1 MREIKFR
8 GHNGIEWL
16 YDSQISIIPYGKNV
30 HCFMPNE
37 KNKSDQND
45 VCNWDSVSYVGQ
57 YTGCKD
63 ANGKEIYEGDII
75 RLEGVDDR
83 EIGSTWEHIGKIVY
97 KRGAFFVCYFDYYA
111 DGDEELICD
120 AQVEFGTVIG
130 NVYENKNLLE
140 ENYE

>member
-8 GHNGIEWL
+8 AWDKKEKKMYYDVQNTYDFMINNGGCFEESFKDVL
-16 YDSQISIIPYGKNV
+16 EYDN
-30 HCFMPNE
+30 
-37 KNKSDQND
+37 
-45 VCNWDSVSYVGQ
+45 YVVMQ
-57 YTGCKD
+57 YTNCYD
-63 ANGKEIYEGDII
+63 INGKEIYEGDII

-130 NVYENKNLLE
+130 NVYENKELLE

>member
-1 MREIKFR
+1 MNRKIKFR
-8 GHNGIEWL
+8 AWDRDFEEMLQVKAIIFDPKTLLSKKERMEPYILDEHNDIHFL
-16 YDSQISIIPYGKNV
+16 
-30 HCFMPNE
+30 
-37 KNKSDQND
+37 SDIKLL
-45 VCNWDSVSYVGQ
+45 Q
-57 YTGCKD
+57 YTGIKD
-63 ANGKEIYEGDII
+63 YEDKEIYEGDII

-130 NVYENKNLLE
+130 NIYENKELLE
-140 ENYE
+140 ED

>member
-8 GHNGIEWL
+8 AWDKKEKKMYYDVQNTYDFMINNGGCFEESFKDVL
-16 YDSQISIIPYGKNV
+16 EYDN
-30 HCFMPNE
+30 
-37 KNKSDQND
+37 
-45 VCNWDSVSYVGQ
+45 YVVMQ
-57 YTGCKD
+57 YTNCYD
-63 ANGKEIYEGDII
+63 INGKEIYEGDII

-83 EIGSTWEHIGKIVY
+83 EIGSTWEHIGKILY

-130 NVYENKNLLE
+130 NIYENKELLE
-140 ENYE
+140 G